1 MKKTVYHLAKRLGLF
16 ALSRRLMRRRLL
28 ILCYHGFEVADESGF
43 IPGTFMRAD
52 TFERR
57 LAQLRRSGHPVLPL
71 PDAIERLQAGTLP
84 DNAVCI
90 TLDDGFVSTGTIAAQ
105 ALAKAGF
112 PSTLYVTTYYVEK
125 QVPIFNLVVQYMFW
139 KTSRKQVELEGGD
152 YGIEG
157 RFDLTDPAIVQALR
171 TAIIEH
177 GNSRSAA
184 MRERICRKLGLL
196 LGIDYAAIVR
206 DRRFSLMTPA
216 ELQHVERLGMD
227 VQLHTHRHCLPAGDR
242 SAAMREVL
250 ENARAL
256 QRMLGKECLHLCY
269 PSGKWQPHQLE
280 WLQELGIVSATTCD
294 RGMNHANVHPLALYR
309 FVDSEAVSDIEFEAE
324 LAGFAELLRI
334 LSGRQRRSARLRRL
348 INAVGDP
355 VGIPEPSRASA
366 A

>member
-1 MKKTVYHLAKRLGLF
+1 MKKAVYRLAKYLGLF

-52 TFERR
+52 TFQRR
-57 LAQLRRSGHPVLPL
+57 LAQLQHSGHPVLPL
-71 PDAIERLQAGTLP
+71 DDAIEHLQSGTLP

-90 TLDDGFVSTGTIAAQ
+90 TLDDGFVSTGAIAAP

-112 PSTLYVTTYYVEK
+112 PSTLYVTTYYVDK

-139 KTSRKQVELEGGD
+139 KTSRKQLVLEGAD
-152 YGIEG
+152 CGIEG
-157 RFDLTDPAIVQALR
+157 CFDLTEPKTVEALR
-171 TAIIEH
+171 TAIIHH
-177 GNSRSAA
+177 GNACSVAV
-184 MRERICRKLGLL
+184 RERICRKLGLL
-196 LGIDYAAIVR
+196 LGVDYALIVR
-206 DRRFSLMTPA
+206 DRRFSLMTPT

-242 SAAMREVL
+242 NAAMREVL

-256 QRMLGKECLHLCY
+256 QRMLGKECVHLCY
-269 PSGKWQPHQLE
+269 PSGEWQPHQLE

-294 RGMNHANVHPLALYR
+294 TGMNHADVHPLALYR
-309 FVDSEAVSDIEFEAE
+309 FVDSESVSDIEFEAE

-334 LSGRQRRSARLRRL
+334 LSGRQRQSTRIRRPLRTFGEP
-348 INAVGDP
+348 AGA
-355 VGIPEPSRASA
+355 PEPNRASA